1 LVEGWKSLNTDPAN
15 YSAHRLLADS
25 YSALPRHGIARVSE
39 LLQSQLLQPINI
51 TPVQPQLAES
61 DLLLLGGLGLTEP
74 SVNEF
79 NPLFLRDRLALLA
92 SGILGGN
99 DTFGDEVI
107 QSGVWGKVSYSLG
120 QFHYETDGFREG
132 DDLKRD
138 IYNVFVQASLSP
150 NISAQ
155 AEFRYTDTEEGDR
168 GFPFFPEDFRPNL
181 RDERKTETTR
191 LGFHQAVGNAS
202 DIIASVIYKT
212 VDGKFQE
219 RPVLFSSTAEFE
231 ETLDE
236 DAILVE
242 GQYLFQSEGLNL
254 IGGAGHFRTIDRSVA
269 GSLSFGPPS
278 PNDEFR
284 FPEDNFKHT
293 SAYLYSYI
301 NYPKNVTVT
310 LGVSVSFFDST
321 SDLEREQINPK
332 LGLIWNPFPS
342 TTLRAAAFRVL
353 NPNLDIAQTIE
364 PTHVA
369 GFNQFFGTT
378 FEQVGIATG
387 AGFAL
392 LDPPQ
397 VSEVWH
403 YGVAIDQKFSTTIFA
418 GAEFSKRDLE
428 NRVYTV
434 KQDGEDYLARAYAYW
449 TPHPWLAAS
458 AEYQFERFERE
469 SLLALT
475 SGFGEIETHRVP
487 LGINFFHPSGFSAEV
502 KATYLNQE
510 GQFVPRVFSSL
521 DDLKAGT
528 DQFWIVDTSIRY
540 RLPNRLGFITFGFN
554 NLFDKEFKFQ
564 ETDPA
569 APILQRDRIIFGR
582 ITLAF

>member
-1 LVEGWKSLNTDPAN
+1 VEGWKSLNTDPAN

-61 DLLLLGGLGLTEP
+61 DLFLLGGLGLTEP
-74 SVNEF
+74 SINEF

-107 QSGVWGKVSYSLG
+107 QSGVWGNVSYSLG
-120 QFHYETDGFREG
+120 QFHYETDGFQENN
-132 DDLKRD
+132 DLKRD

-168 GFPFFPEDFRPNL
+168 GFPFFPEDFSPNL

-191 LGFHQAVGNAS
+191 LGFHQAVGDAS

-212 VDGKFQE
+212 VDRKFQD
-219 RPVLFSSTAEFE
+219 RFISSEGFAIDIED
-231 ETLDE
+231 TLDE

-242 GQYLFQSEGLNL
+242 GQYLFRSEGLNL
-254 IGGAGHFRTIDRSVA
+254 IGGAGHFRTIDRS
-269 GSLSFGPPS
+269 GTLSISFS
-278 PNDEFR
+278 DEPFEDI
-284 FPEDNFKHT
+284 FEDEDNVKHT

-310 LGVSVSFFDST
+310 LGVSASFLDGT

-342 TTLRAAAFRVL
+342 TILRAAAFRVL

-369 GFNQFFGTT
+369 GFNQFFGIT
-378 FEQVGIATG
+378 FEQGISRRLADLQG
-387 AGFAL
+387 
-392 LDPPQ
+392 
-397 VSEVWH
+397 SEVWH
-403 YGVAIDQKFSTTIFA
+403 YGIAIDQKFSTTIFA

-428 NRVYTV
+428 VPVIVIFSSEEEEEEMVEEVNL
-434 KQDGEDYLARAYAYW
+434 EEYLARAYAFW

-458 AEYQFERFERE
+458 AEYQFERFEGE
-469 SLLALT
+469 L
-475 SGFGEIETHRVP
+475 FGQSAEIETHRVP

-510 GQFVPRVFSSL
+510 GQFVPPF
-521 DDLKAGT
+521 AGGFGPGA
-528 DQFWIVDTSIRY
+528 DQFWVVDTSIRY
-540 RLPNRLGFITFGFN
+540 RLPNRLGFVTFGVS
-554 NLFDKEFKFQ
+554 NLFDKEFQFQ

-569 APILQRDRIIFGR
+569 TPILQRDRIIFSR
-582 ITLAF
+582 VTLAF